1 MGRRGIEPRTSS
13 LSAMRSNRLSYRPV
27 QSQPNRVNASEP
39 TVIPLLGHQGAGTER
54 GAVPWKLNSISAE
67 WRQLNRRSFRFAE

>member
-1 MGRRGIEPRTSS
+1 
-13 LSAMRSNRLSYRPV
+13 
-27 QSQPNRVNASEP
+27 
-39 TVIPLLGHQGAGTER
+39 LGHQGAGTER